1 MSAYG
6 GPLISSNGLIFFL
19 DSANPKSY
27 PGSGTLWSDISG
39 YANNT
44 TLINSVGFT
53 TLSAGTLVFN
63 GTNSYAE
70 GNNSATLDASTSMTI
85 ACWVR
90 PLSFKS
96 NMSIVGKG
104 STSPSGGWDFRIDG
118 DTNVN
123 LVKYGVVDQRVFF
136 PAIAANNWYHICAC
150 QGPLSVTY
158 YINGS
163 SVGVYPNPTPFI
175 ASTANLRISRDRD
188 TIYTASNIGQI
199 AIYSRILDANEIQQN
214 FNALRGRFG
223 V

>member
-1 MSAYG
+1 
-6 GPLISSNGLIFFL
+6 
-19 DSANPKSY
+19 
-27 PGSGTLWSDISG
+27 
-39 YANNT
+39 
-44 TLINSVGFT
+44 
-53 TLSAGTLVFN
+53 
-63 GTNSYAE
+63 
-70 GNNSATLDASTSMTI
+70 
-85 ACWVR
+85 
-90 PLSFKS
+90 
-96 NMSIVGKG
+96 MSIVGKG